1 MVGQY
6 VGVTSKGFWSWF
18 MNVENNNIDGL
29 YMAITCINF
38 LLFVLNVVVINL
50 TPKMVNVSCDDNVVN
65 LSYYIIVPFDAY
77 TLMFDFF

>member
-1 MVGQY
+1 
-6 VGVTSKGFWSWF
+6 